1 MAPGTRHSSSPR
13 GSATQTSSR
22 WRTSSCLRACSR
34 RRGSR
39 RSRATRSPW
48 RTTPTQRP
56 DGASPRP
63 TSGTSL
69 CCLRRSSWGGPTPTS
84 TLGYR
89 TLLAL
94 ALASEYYDDPD
105 LRSWVVSRKQVYPE
119 TQLLAQF
126 ETGGLDAAFVY
137 RNMAVERDYP
147 YVELPPELNLGAPS
161 MADRYATAT
170 VTLDDG
176 TTFTGGPIA
185 YGATLRTD
193 RPAAQSV
200 FETLVAS
207 TDDYLTDHGFVLR
220 DAHPTYHG
228 MFQTE
233 SIPETDRQTGWFV
246 VGASLGVLL
255 LLYYLVPLG
264 ALLFAQSPA
273 SVAAQ
278 LGSARVVS
286 AARNSLL
293 TATASTAL
301 SAALGLPLAYWLA
314 RTDVRGKNAVLT
326 LVLLP
331 LVLPPIVSG
340 MLLLEVVGPNGLGAF
355 TSLSFTRSLF
365 GVVLAQTFVAS
376 PFFVVTT
383 KAAFESVDRHF
394 EHASRSL
401 GKSRKTTFRRITLPL
416 AIPGIVAGLT
426 LTFARAI
433 GEFGAT
439 LMMAYYP
446 RTLPVQIWRSF
457 LNDGLAAAFPSPPSC
472 SSASR

>member
-1 MAPGTRHSSSPR
+1 VVRA
-13 GSATQTSSR
+13 SAVSVVP
-22 WRTSSCLRACSR
+22 A
-34 RRGSR
+34 
-39 RSRATRSPW
+39 
-48 RTTPTQRP
+48 
-56 DGASPRP
+56 GADRPRP
-63 TSGTSL
+63 
-69 CCLRRSSWGGPTPTS
+69 RP
-84 TLGYR
+84 LGYR

-105 LRSWVVSRKQVYPE
+105 LPLRVVSRKQVYLE

-255 LLYYLVPLG
+255 LLYYPVPLG
-264 ALLFAQSPA
+264 RVVVRAVAGVGRGTARQCSRRVGGAQLPA
-273 SVAAQ
+273 DRDCQHCPVCGARTAPGVLAGAHRRPREERRAHTRAVTAGVAAHRQ
-278 LGSARVVS
+278 RDAVTRGGRSERPRCVHLAVVH
-286 AARNSLL
+286 AVA
-293 TATASTAL
+293 
-301 SAALGLPLAYWLA
+301 
-314 RTDVRGKNAVLT
+314 VR
-326 LVLLP
+326 
-331 LVLPPIVSG
+331 
-340 MLLLEVVGPNGLGAF
+340 
-355 TSLSFTRSLF
+355 
-365 GVVLAQTFVAS
+365 VVLAQTFVAS
-376 PFFVVTT
+376 PF
-383 KAAFESVDRHF
+383 
-394 EHASRSL
+394 L
-401 GKSRKTTFRRITLPL
+401 
-416 AIPGIVAGLT
+416 
-426 LTFARAI
+426 
-433 GEFGAT
+433 
-439 LMMAYYP
+439 
-446 RTLPVQIWRSF
+446 W
-457 LNDGLAAAFPSPPSC
+457 
-472 SSASR
+472 